1 MRCRWPDTPRRHLH
15 AAGSPSCAR
24 AAAGDRSRPRR
35 VVPRCR
41 SPTDD
46 ARLRPLDGPGDLPA
60 GGSWYS
66 SPVQPAPC
74 DSPEIRIGTR
84 SSCRAAARCNPGLA
98 ECELDW
104 LSRHQPT
111 PRLARLRQI
120 LPVSPPL
127 GQRPGLTD
135 TIELPGLLRDD
146 DIMPSRNDRLAPEP
160 LAPAPNRGQRGTRD
174 PQPPGS
180 RAQNRSGTK
189 VPRDPRPQRWRVG
202 APLRPPLA
210 LPAIGFERGQPRG
223 AVSMSN
229 RGSPSSLGESTR

>member
-1 MRCRWPDTPRRHLH
+1 MPVAVGGSRMRCRWPDTPRRHLH

-120 LPVSPPL
+120 LPV
-127 GQRPGLTD
+127 QRPRA
-135 TIELPGLLRDD
+135 PGAAIQQAWGADQAG
-146 DIMPSRNDRLAPEP
+146 NRLSSVIWSLDLYRESSWGSGGRPT
-160 LAPAPNRGQRGTRD
+160 PANL
-174 PQPPGS
+174 
-180 RAQNRSGTK
+180 
-189 VPRDPRPQRWRVG
+189 W
-202 APLRPPLA
+202 
-210 LPAIGFERGQPRG
+210 
-223 AVSMSN
+223 
-229 RGSPSSLGESTR
+229 